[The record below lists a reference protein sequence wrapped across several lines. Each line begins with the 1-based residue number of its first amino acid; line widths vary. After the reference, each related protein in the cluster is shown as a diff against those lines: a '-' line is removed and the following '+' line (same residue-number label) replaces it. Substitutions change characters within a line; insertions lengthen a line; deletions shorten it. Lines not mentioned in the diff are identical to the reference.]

1 MGSERNFGED
11 FINAV
16 IERWR
21 GATMSGKERTES
33 SASHDFDFST
43 IGENVLLQTAQAPP
57 VAPAHTAPVGVDAD
71 RFRILKKPL
80 GAAAAGS
87 GPTPQRPPLRT
98 PPQWPG
104 K

>member
-1 MGSERNFGED
+1 
-11 FINAV
+11 V

-43 IGENVLLQTAQAPP
+43 IGESVLLQAAQTPP
-57 VAPAHTAPVGVDAD
+57 TAPASPATHSGLDSD
-71 RFRILKKPL
+71 RFKILKKPL
-80 GAAAAGS
+80 GAGAGAG
-87 GPTPQRPPLRT
+87 GPATPQRPTLRP